1 MNRKPVRS
9 SNLKSVGYDK
19 SQQTLEVEFRT
30 GSIYQYEGVHP
41 NTARFLLQAPSK
53 GKFFWKNVRNKFP
66 YEKV

>member
-9 SNLKSVGYDK
+9 SNIKSVGYDK
-19 SQQTLEVEFRT
+19 PQKVLEVEFRT

-53 GKFFWKNVRNKFP
+53 GKFFHKNVRTSFP
-66 YEKV
+66 YHKV